1 MKALLIGCGQ
11 GGSRLAEAIMKIQC
25 ATFGTDTAGRSVK
38 KQFDAMLINTNTA
51 DFRDIDARCI
61 PDKNRLVIGGGFIQT
76 SGRGAGGD
84 PRLGAQAAR
93 HDIYK
98 IEAGIE
104 EVLRDVNL
112 NPEMTAIDA
121 IILVSALGGGSGSG
135 MGPVI
140 AHTIKERFGSHY
152 PIIGLVSLPGKEE
165 GWLNSYNASLSINTW
180 LKENNFD
187 GIITVALGGK
197 SLKPTDTS
205 LEYFARFNKSIAKAL
220 YILFGGGTLGQGT
233 KTVDVQDILATIREG
248 GGICTLGHMCCHI
261 SDGSV
266 DEKSDCPLFT
276 GESRSVKIPGSEIPL
291 LLGKVE
297 ELCDSHL
304 FLPVEIGT
312 ARAGLLVI
320 KDSTKF
326 TLTQEA
332 GSRAA
337 NAVQAKISGPL
348 RYSGLSH
355 KTFPLITD
363 NSKEKVF
370 SDAEISNDDEA
381 FSRNQTVELALLLSG
396 ISNVK
401 KIRDLQEAADR
412 ILRYSRPPMGE
423 RLLSETLGIGIT
435 DISDERRFLPCSRSR
450 ENLEAKSQSKATDFA
465 LSNFREEV
473 KKINGSL
480 LSADA
485 LTKGFGVVDVKPV
498 PDDITGCDTFA
509 AKKPVH
515 TCFEIDLIFHNPH
528 DGTILRNRTILRIRA
543 SKDTEP
549 ETGKEHIVWEPE
561 EVYETSTGW
570 TALEQQVS
578 DDIQKA
584 LGGSVPD
591 AVIAGIG
598 NYPDVNEL
606 NRKYVKRARVITG
619 SPDGKNKVCT
629 YYYWIQAHPRPVV
642 FTQHDLD
649 SLQQLRE
656 KPEYHN
662 FWEILLGKNDEFP
675 STEKIRVL
683 FLELGITPL
692 GDENHE

>member
-11 GGSRLAEAIMKIQC
+11 GGSRLTEAIMKIQC
-25 ATFGTDTAGRSVK
+25 ATFGIGTEGRSVR
-38 KQFDAMLINTNTA
+38 KQFDALLINTNTA
-51 DFRDIDARCI
+51 DYKNIDKRCI
-61 PDKNRLVIGGGFIQT
+61 PEKNRLVIGGGFIQT

-93 HDIYK
+93 HDIFK

-112 NPEMTAIDA
+112 NPEMTNIDA
-121 IILVSALGGGSGSG
+121 IIVVSALGGGSGSG

-187 GIITVALGGK
+187 GIITIALGGK

-220 YILFGGGTLGQGT
+220 YILFGGGTMGEGS

-261 SDGSV
+261 SDGSQK
-266 DEKSDCPLFT
+266 EKSDCPFLT
-276 GESRSVKIPGSEIPL
+276 GESPSVKIPGSEIPML
-291 LLGKVE
+291 LEKVE

-304 FLPVEIGT
+304 FLPIDIGT

-326 TLTQEA
+326 KLTQEA

-337 NAVQAKISGPL
+337 NGVQAKISGPL

-355 KTFPLITD
+355 ETFPLITD

-370 SDAEISNDDEA
+370 SDAEISNDDQA

-396 ISNVK
+396 ISNVRR
-401 KIRDLQEAADR
+401 IRDLQEAAEK

-423 RLLSETLGIGIT
+423 RLLSETLGIGIG
-435 DISDERRFLPCSRSR
+435 DLSDERRFLPCSRSR
-450 ENLEAKSQSKATDFA
+450 ENLEAKCQSKATAFA
-465 LSNFREEV
+465 LSKFRDEV
-473 KKINGSL
+473 KKINGNL
-480 LSADA
+480 LNADA
-485 LTKGFGVVDVKPV
+485 LTRGFGVVDVKPV
-498 PDDITGCDTFA
+498 PDDLIGCDTA
-509 AKKPVH
+509 TAKKTVH
-515 TCFEIDLIFHNPH
+515 TCFEIDLIFHNPL
-528 DGTILRNRTILRIRA
+528 DATVFRNKTILRIKA
-543 SKDTEP
+543 AKETEL
-549 ETGKEHIVWEPE
+549 ETGKDLIIWEPE
-561 EVYETSTGW
+561 EVYESCIGW

-578 DDIQKA
+578 DDITKE
-584 LGGSVPD
+584 LRTTVPD
-591 AVIAGIG
+591 AVVAGIG
-598 NYPDVNEL
+598 NYPDINGM
-606 NRKYVKRARVITG
+606 NRRYVKRARVITG
-619 SPDGKNKVCT
+619 APDGKTKVCT
-629 YYYWIQAHPRPVV
+629 YYYWIQAHPRPVI
-642 FTQHDLD
+642 FNQHDLD
-649 SLQQLRE
+649 ALQRLRE

-675 STEKIRVL
+675 STEKIREL
-683 FLELGITPL
+683 FLELGITPQ
-692 GDENHE
+692 GDESHE